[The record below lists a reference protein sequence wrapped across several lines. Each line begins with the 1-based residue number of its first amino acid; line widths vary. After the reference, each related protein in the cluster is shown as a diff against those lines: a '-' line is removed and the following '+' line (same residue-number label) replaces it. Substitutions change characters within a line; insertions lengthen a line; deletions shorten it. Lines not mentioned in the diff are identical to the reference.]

1 MSSRLGE
8 HCADL
13 AGSPFAPVE
22 YEGKKLVPGQANNVF
37 IFPGV
42 GFGSVMIKAKTVTD
56 DMFIAAARGL
66 ADYVS
71 KEQIQKGNIYPDIS
85 DLRNISAV
93 VRLGCASAFCSLAGN
108 VHTLHG
114 PTWLSRNKL
123 HILTEAMACEH
134 RLLPRYSTPCVLLV
148 M

>member
-1 MSSRLGE
+1 MSILTLGR
-8 HCADL
+8 CCSAITQLVTWSDL
-13 AGSPFAPVE
+13 KLDNELPSANKILSTCCFTGSPFDPVE

-66 ADYVS
+66 ADCVS
-71 KEQIQKGNIYPDIS
+71 KEQIAKGNIYPEIN

-93 VRLGCASAFCSLAGN
+93 VRKAHAFDCAS
-108 VHTLHG
+108 G
-114 PTWLSRNKL
+114 P
-123 HILTEAMACEH
+123 H
-134 RLLPRYSTPCVLLV
+134 
-148 M
+148 